1 MFGVTELSITMPPA
15 LQHWV
20 DTRLA
25 QGRYAGADEY
35 LRDLVRR
42 DQETAEEETIWLK
55 TLIEEGLASGI
66 VDAEPEDV
74 IEEIIAR
81 YPASNG

>member
-1 MFGVTELSITMPPA
+1 MTELSITMPPA
-15 LQHWV
+15 LQRWV

-25 QGRYAGADEY
+25 QGRYAGADDY

-42 DQETAEEETIWLK
+42 DQERAEEDTLWLK

-66 VDAEPEDV
+66 VDSEPEDV
-74 IEEIIAR
+74 VEEIIAM
-81 YPASNG
+81 YPESNG